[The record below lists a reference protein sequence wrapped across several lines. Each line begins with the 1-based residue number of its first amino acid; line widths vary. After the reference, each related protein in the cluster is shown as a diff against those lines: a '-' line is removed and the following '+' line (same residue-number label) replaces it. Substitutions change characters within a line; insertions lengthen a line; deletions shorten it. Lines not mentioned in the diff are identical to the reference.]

1 MYRTWQPMTRSQN
14 RTIPFIS
21 IYFGKRS
28 IPFGEPKLAFSATMN
43 SLRGDKLSFSDPMN
57 SLRGAKLAFS
67 ATIRSLMGIN
77 TVLWEIIDS
86 EVKTIFEDKRYC
98 NSLGCHASEYAD
110 ENSFLETDI
119 KLNVLSYLS
128 SDDKS
133 LIQCDGNSTY
143 MCDTSSSVNKKI
155 YESVEIFAFFDHMYV
170 RVAGSKVG
178 NHPEWHLRWPN
189 TVFARVFVDEIQRA
203 HKGCKTNMPSI
214 ERSFYLLNTR
224 TICAIF
230 FYY

>member
-1 MYRTWQPMTRSQN
+1 
-14 RTIPFIS
+14 
-21 IYFGKRS
+21 
-28 IPFGEPKLAFSATMN
+28 
-43 SLRGDKLSFSDPMN
+43 
-57 SLRGAKLAFS
+57 
-67 ATIRSLMGIN
+67 MGIN

-170 RVAGSKVG
+170 RVAGSEVG

-214 ERSFYLLNTR
+214 ERSFFLLNTR